1 MGVTGKE
8 IKHPEKF
15 GGGQPLIMADSE

>member
-15 GGGQPLIMADSE
+15 VGGQPLIDADE